1 MLKNFWG
8 RKIIRMIIYLLVLKV
23 RNKITRRTQY
33 INRKDSIRKVLQ
45 VCVMK
50 ISSDGRELPYSA
62 MKLAAGAYFF
72 R

>member
-33 INRKDSIRKVLQ
+33 INRKDSIRRK
-45 VCVMK
+45 K
-50 ISSDGRELPYSA
+50 
-62 MKLAAGAYFF
+62 KLRILKFCEF
-72 R
+72 V